1 MVVEQIKEPQVRGKF
16 PLPRLPRLG
25 LFAGEIRYPFLGFPD
40 FVVSRSES
48 IDSAIAPQALPNGR
62 CLPANAT
69 FLANRP
75 KISTFCGIPGF
86 PEKRGFSGKSGKTRF
101 FRKIR
106 KIEVFPENP
115 EKRGF
120 SGKSQKTTFLE
131 IFSVAPTSARR
142 CQAGRIAQRSRLLA
156 SGPKVPGSN
165 PAVCLFFPFGPF
177 FRENLAS
184 RLGICRPAARD
195 FRQVSSLTVVLGSDV
210 KMQNHH
216 ITAKMRNY
224 SQSTAVFGQNA
235 KSSYS

>member
-1 MVVEQIKEPQVRGKF
+1 MVVEQIKEPQVREKF

-48 IDSAIAPQALPNGR
+48 IDSAVAPQALPNGR

-75 KISTFCGIPGF
+75 KISTFRWIPGF
-86 PEKRGFSGKSGKTRF
+86 PEKRGFSGKS
-101 FRKIR
+101 
-106 KIEVFPENP
+106 
-115 EKRGF
+115 
-120 SGKSQKTTFLE
+120 QKATFLE

-142 CQAGRIAQRSRLLA
+142 CQAGRIAQRSRHVA
-156 SGPKVPGSN
+156 SGPEVPGSN

-184 RLGICRPAARD
+184 RLGI
-195 FRQVSSLTVVLGSDV
+195 
-210 KMQNHH
+210 
-216 ITAKMRNY
+216 
-224 SQSTAVFGQNA
+224 
-235 KSSYS
+235 